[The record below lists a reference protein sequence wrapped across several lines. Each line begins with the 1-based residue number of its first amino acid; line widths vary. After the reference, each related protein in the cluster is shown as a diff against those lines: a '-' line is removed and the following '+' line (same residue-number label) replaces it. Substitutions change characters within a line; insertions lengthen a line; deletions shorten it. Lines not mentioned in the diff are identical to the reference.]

1 MSIREREELERLTRS
16 ETLKNSPSVQRLMQ
30 YIGQSCLEGRI
41 DELKEHTI
49 AVELL
54 GKPLDFDPEQDSIV
68 RVLAHRLRRKLKL
81 YYETEGADST
91 LELVL
96 EPGQYRPHFLPRTP
110 APRLELVQELAVEPI
125 LPAPVPPQAPR
136 RTRVLV
142 GLACAVF
149 LLVAALALTSWRKH
163 RLPAAGPEEQIRI
176 QAGTPPAVISVDNVG
191 DMWLSDRWYRGG
203 ADGVAPVGF
212 GTPLQFA
219 RSGDFNYEIPLA
231 NGPHELRLFFGR
243 GPGNSKTRRFD
254 VMANGVKILDALDP
268 PALRNIEAPV
278 VRVFRDI
285 TPGSDG
291 KLHLAFRSRAD
302 TAFVNAIQLSPGQ
315 SGRLKAI
322 RLIAS
327 SAPYNERSG
336 TIWGTDRYV
345 TGGELAARSDKVL
358 GGLDPN
364 LFSGERHGTFSYHI
378 PVAMG
383 RYKLTLYF
391 AERWFGHG
399 APGGAGSRRFDVYAN
414 GIPLLKDFDI
424 YKEAGGSNR
433 GIRRQFPNI
442 PAMADG
448 YIDLVFEAR
457 VNRACVNALELEDES
472 R

>member
-1 MSIREREELERLTRS
+1 M
-16 ETLKNSPSVQRLMQ
+16 
-30 YIGQSCLEGRI
+30 
-41 DELKEHTI
+41 
-49 AVELL
+49 
-54 GKPLDFDPEQDSIV
+54 
-68 RVLAHRLRRKLKL
+68 
-81 YYETEGADST
+81 
-91 LELVL
+91 
-96 EPGQYRPHFLPRTP
+96 
-110 APRLELVQELAVEPI
+110 
-125 LPAPVPPQAPR
+125 
-136 RTRVLV
+136 RVLV
-142 GLACAVF
+142 GLACAVC
-149 LLVAALALTSWRKH
+149 LLVAAFVLTSRRQV
-163 RLPAAGPEEQIRI
+163 RLPAGPEEQIRI
-176 QAGTPPAVISVDNVG
+176 QSGAPPAVISVDNVG

-203 ADGVAPVGF
+203 TDGVAPVGY

-219 RSGDFNYEIPLA
+219 RSGDFDYEIPLA
-231 NGPHELRLFFGR
+231 SGPHELRLFFGR
-243 GPGNSKTRRFD
+243 GPVNSQTRRFD
-254 VMANGVKILDALDP
+254 VLANGVKILDALDP
-268 PALRNIEAPV
+268 SALRNVDAPV

-285 TPGSDG
+285 TAARDG

-302 TAFVNAIQLSPGQ
+302 TAFVNAIQVSSGQPGQ
-315 SGRLKAI
+315 LKPI

-327 SAPYNERSG
+327 SAPYNERNG

-345 TGGELAARSDKVL
+345 TGGELVARSDKVL

-399 APGGAGSRRFDVYAN
+399 APGGAGNRRFDVYAN

-433 GIRRQFPNI
+433 GIRRQFLNI